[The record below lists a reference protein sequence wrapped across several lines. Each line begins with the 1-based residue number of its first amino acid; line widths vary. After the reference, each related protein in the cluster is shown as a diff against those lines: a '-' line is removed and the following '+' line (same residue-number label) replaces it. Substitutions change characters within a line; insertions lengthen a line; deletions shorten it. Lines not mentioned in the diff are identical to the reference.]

1 MFNDCILLEYFSLQE
16 AKEVTRLS
24 GVRSKADSN
33 GFGKTQVPLLCLTSC
48 MYAVRNIYPLKGRY
62 LWRIWKFE
70 SVFSGRQ

>member
-24 GVRSKADSN
+24 GVRIKADSN

-48 MYAVRNIYPLKGRY
+48 MYAVRSI
-62 LWRIWKFE
+62 
-70 SVFSGRQ
+70 